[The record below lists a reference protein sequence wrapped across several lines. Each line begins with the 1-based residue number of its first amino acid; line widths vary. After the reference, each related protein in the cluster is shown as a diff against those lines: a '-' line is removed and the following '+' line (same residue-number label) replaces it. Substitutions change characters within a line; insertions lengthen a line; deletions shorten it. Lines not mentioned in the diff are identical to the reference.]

1 MFLFSF
7 YFKIKVQ
14 PKQFSF
20 FFKTKHKFLFFL
32 SISKSRNPKYQIVNH
47 VTWNSIKNN
56 RYIKNRR
63 DHTTYLFFVYTMMK
77 NNWKKWEGSQTN
89 EKLNLNYL
97 IETIISILLSSDKIR
112 VKGTKFENYPKKHSN
127 AEDEK
132 CNPTTNAANTP
143 EMKNLLVQSDREKKK
158 TLFSFP
164 ALPIDRLFWK
174 VFFVIFFL

>member
-1 MFLFSF
+1 MGGIRSRKTNANLFSISPFKLTKNVNRQLFNEYKRSIFFNPIIKRWTLMFLFSF

-97 IETIISILLSSDKIR
+97 IETIISILLSSTRQNTSEGNKI
-112 VKGTKFENYPKKHSN
+112 
-127 AEDEK
+127 
-132 CNPTTNAANTP
+132 
-143 EMKNLLVQSDREKKK
+143 
-158 TLFSFP
+158 
-164 ALPIDRLFWK
+164 WK
-174 VFFVIFFL
+174 LS